1 MILIHNGHFY
11 IGGAFDPDIKAILVQ
26 DGTIRALLRELP
38 ADLNNYELIDL
49 KEHWVYPGFIDTHT
63 HSFEGGLYS
72 LMLDLSEALSI
83 QDVLDLITIARPGVK
98 EHLFAWNFD
107 ELKLKEKRFPT
118 RAELDSVIP
127 DKNLILRRMDGHSC
141 MINSFACNNLENA
154 GIKIRC
160 EGEVFKA
167 LENDLTVHWFHKSLD
182 AESILANYRA
192 AAQIALKGGF
202 TTIHTMVGDA
212 NDSIGHYALL
222 KKHLSSFPIDYILY
236 AQSFNIEAALE
247 VGADRI
253 GGCILADGSIGSY
266 TAAVYEPYK
275 GMPMRGHLYQSDSFW
290 RNFIYMAHRY
300 NMQVGVHCIGDRAIA
315 QINDIYSEL
324 ANTDFKDLRHMLI
337 HCEMTDDDL
346 INHIKASSAVP
357 VMQPAFDLYWGGD
370 SGFYA
375 SVLGIERS
383 RKMNRFASMLSR
395 GIRVCGSSDWYI
407 TPLNIN
413 LSLDALLNHNN
424 PAERLSPEQAIKIYT
439 ENAAWLSHDEAQF
452 GAIRS
457 GLQADFSVLN
467 YNLFDPPPYSQRK
480 VKAVIKKGILQ
491 YDAL

>member
-1 MILIHNGHFY
+1 
-11 IGGAFDPDIKAILVQ
+11 
-26 DGTIRALLRELP
+26 
-38 ADLNNYELIDL
+38 
-49 KEHWVYPGFIDTHT
+49 
-63 HSFEGGLYS
+63 
-72 LMLDLSEALSI
+72 
-83 QDVLDLITIARPGVK
+83 
-98 EHLFAWNFD
+98 
-107 ELKLKEKRFPT
+107 
-118 RAELDSVIP
+118 
-127 DKNLILRRMDGHSC
+127 MDGHSC